1 MTDPI
6 HILLIDDSAFAR
18 RKLRQVLETE
28 AHTIHEAASGA
39 EALEKYAMIKPRLV
53 FLDLVMEGMDGLEV
67 LARLRQIDPNAIVVI
82 ASADIQSATRDEAF
96 KLGATDFINK
106 PFDAIEVLAA
116 VLRGTGRTLIPCST
130 VAAC

>member
-1 MTDPI
+1 
-6 HILLIDDSAFAR
+6 
-18 RKLRQVLETE
+18 
-28 AHTIHEAASGA
+28 
-39 EALEKYAMIKPRLV
+39 
-53 FLDLVMEGMDGLEV
+53 MDGLEV